1 MQIINA
7 NNSKENNDPLNLLN
21 EYIAT
26 KGKNKIQKECMVE
39 SPNSKNSKHS
49 EPSITIVVQHP
60 IRLMFFENRRNIYII
75 TINVSILKTLDLYS
89 RMEKL
94 FPDFIEKE
102 RMKQLT
108 MTTVLFKAIYLIKF

>member
-7 NNSKENNDPLNLLN
+7 NNIKENKDPHNLLN

-49 EPSITIVVQHP
+49 ELNKTIVV
-60 IRLMFFENRRNIYII
+60 
-75 TINVSILKTLDLYS
+75 
-89 RMEKL
+89 
-94 FPDFIEKE
+94 
-102 RMKQLT
+102 
-108 MTTVLFKAIYLIKF
+108 